1 MFFIFFVFF
10 PKRLTHILSKL
21 ILIFFPF
28 LCLPFLFFFSFFFHV
43 FSWHP
48 NLKKF
53 HTQKKTF
60 KPVPLP
66 SKSQTFLSLP
76 KLSQLFQPPWPAS
89 STHRHYRHH
98 HNWRWFSSFLSLN
111 DLLSLSH
118 DSLKLRPKWF
128 KLSLTHRS
136 LSLHPRLVSLSL
148 SSLYLLAQWCR
159 SWWRYVFQQWVYGL
173 WKPNS
178 LSLNPW
184 TKTQTF
190 SL

>member
-28 LCLPFLFFFSFFFHV
+28 LCPPFLFFSCIFLASK
-43 FSWHP
+43 P
-48 NLKKF
+48 KKF
-53 HTQKKTF
+53 SHTQKKTF

-76 KLSQLFQPPWPAS
+76 KLSQLFQTSGPAS
-89 STHRHYRHH
+89 STHRHYHHH
-98 HNWRWFSSFLSLN
+98 HNRWWFSSFLSLN

-118 DSLKLRPKWF
+118 NSLKLRPKWF

-173 WKPNS
+173 WKPSS

>member
-1 MFFIFFVFF
+1 MCSSF
-10 PKRLTHILSKL
+10 LEEHHHILSKL

-48 NLKKF
+48 NLKNF

-89 STHRHYRHH
+89 STHRHYHHH
-98 HNWRWFSSFLSLN
+98 HNQRWFSSFLSLN

-173 WKPNS
+173 WKPSS